1 MLARFVNVCLRK
13 CLIIKDL
20 RARAGRAHVSG

>member
-20 RARAGRAHVSG
+20 GRAAGRAHVSR